1 MVPDL
6 PKIIIDRITPSTMK
20 DYEMKT
26 YLEIALDMVTE
37 SLDFCDESEDTCLKY
52 ALLTLHGHSP
62 VKKYTFNEKLLKNFC
77 EENELDYL
85 LNFESR
91 RALFKIKHG
100 VFWLTKTK
108 IKESGLSGKLNP
120 NTLLINYKTGI
131 IGNFIK
137 EFENYYGEAIMIL
150 TPDGREYYAPKH
162 EFKIIN
168 Q

>member
-26 YLEIALDMVTE
+26 FLEIDLDMVTE
-37 SLDFCDESEDTCLKY
+37 SSDFCDESEDTSLKY
-52 ALLTLHGHSP
+52 ALLNLHGHSP
-62 VKKYTFNEKLLKNFC
+62 VKKYTFNEKLLQKFC

-85 LNFESR
+85 MQYESR
-91 RALFKIKHG
+91 RVLFKIKHG

-108 IKESGLSGKLNP
+108 IKESELSGKLNP
-120 NTLLINYKTGI
+120 NTLLINCKTGI
-131 IGNFIK
+131 RGNFIK

-150 TPDGREYYAPKH
+150 TPDGREYFAPKH